1 MGWWFIRI
9 DFDLQL
15 FSNIQHFQESS
26 CLSDKWLVYE
36 EHLQCM
42 RVNMIIQRDDEKP
55 TSWNGMVNVKVER
68 ARICSKPTSLEGRSQ
83 NCFEKDI
90 P

>member
-1 MGWWFIRI
+1 
-9 DFDLQL
+9 
-15 FSNIQHFQESS
+15 
-26 CLSDKWLVYE
+26 
-36 EHLQCM
+36 
-42 RVNMIIQRDDEKP
+42 MIIQRDDEKH